1 MPDEKNIISEK
12 NILNIE
18 NLSFLYPIQPNGK
31 APDNITSA
39 TDNKISVADNTS
51 AENTAA
57 ALKNCS
63 LHINEGEFVVLCG
76 RSGCGKT
83 TLLRLIKREIAP
95 HGKRTGNIFYND
107 LPIESLD
114 LHTSASEIAY
124 VAQNPEAQIVTDKV
138 WHEMAFGME
147 NLGADTEKIR
157 LRVGETA
164 NYFGINTW
172 FRRET
177 ATLSGGQK
185 QLLNLAAAMTMAPRL
200 LLLDEPTSQ
209 LDPIAA
215 TNFINTLYKLNRGM
229 GITVIIAEHRLEE
242 LFPIADR
249 VIVMDGG
256 EVIANDAP
264 RKVCRMLADHPVSA
278 AFPAAT
284 RIFAGIAKK
293 TGETVNTEAAKN
305 AESAKYAENAESA
318 QNAEDVKY
326 AKDAENAEA
335 ASLENIPL
343 TVREG
348 REFLKAFVGSCPGAG
363 DEIKNKN
370 ESLSPESVCGEAVDT
385 VDVPPAVVMK
395 NVWFRYERNSADI
408 LRGTGLSVKC
418 GEIFSVLGG
427 NGSGKTTMLK
437 VLSGISCAYRGRTE
451 LFGKNIKNYSR
462 IGLHHGNVALLPQN
476 VDSVFIKKT
485 VREDLLDIC
494 RIMGMSREESG
505 RAVDEMAERL
515 GISEFV
521 RADRHPY
528 DLSGG
533 EMQKCALAKVL
544 LTRPRLL
551 LLDEPT
557 KGIDAYAKN
566 GLGEILKSLKS
577 GGVTVIIVTHDV
589 EFAAEVSDRVAL
601 FFDGE
606 VLSPATPQKFFGS
619 NYFYTTAPSRI
630 SRDIFTD
637 TVTVS
642 DLLKKLSSLF

>member
-18 NLSFLYPIQPNGK
+18 KLSFVYPTQPNGK
-31 APDNITSA
+31 APDNKTA
-39 TDNKISVADNTS
+39 
-51 AENTAA
+51 AENTDTA

-215 TNFINTLYKLNRGM
+215 TNFINTLYKLNSGM

-264 RKVCRMLADHPVSA
+264 RKVCRMLSDHPVSA

-284 RIFAGIAKK
+284 RIFAGIFQK
-293 TGETVNTEAAKN
+293 TGRTVNTEAP
-305 AESAKYAENAESA
+305 
-318 QNAEDVKY
+318 
-326 AKDAENAEA
+326 
-335 ASLENIPL
+335 SLENIPL

-348 REFLKAFVGSCPGAG
+348 REFLKAFVGSRTGAG

-370 ESLSPESVCGEAVDT
+370 ESLSPESVCGEAVDA

-451 LFGKNIKNYSR
+451 LFGKNIKDYSR

-642 DLLKKLSSLF
+642 DLLKKLSNLF

>member
-18 NLSFLYPIQPNGK
+18 KLSFVYPTQPNGK
-31 APDNITSA
+31 APDNKTA
-39 TDNKISVADNTS
+39 
-51 AENTAA
+51 AENTGTA

-107 LPIESLD
+107 LPVESLD

-264 RKVCRMLADHPVSA
+264 RKVCRMLSDHPVSA

-284 RIFAGIAKK
+284 RIFAGIFQK
-293 TGETVNTEAAKN
+293 TGRTVITEAP
-305 AESAKYAENAESA
+305 
-318 QNAEDVKY
+318 
-326 AKDAENAEA
+326 
-335 ASLENIPL
+335 SLENIPL

-348 REFLKAFVGSCPGAG
+348 REFLKAFVGSRTGAG

-437 VLSGISCAYRGRTE
+437 VLSGISCAYRGKTE
-451 LFGKNIKNYSR
+451 LFGKNIKDYSR

-521 RADRHPY
+521 HADRHPY

-577 GGVTVIIVTHDV
+577 DGVTVIIVTHDV

>member
-18 NLSFLYPIQPNGK
+18 KLSFVYPTQPNGK
-31 APDNITSA
+31 APDNKTA
-39 TDNKISVADNTS
+39 
-51 AENTAA
+51 AENTDTA

-138 WHEMAFGME
+138 WHEMAFGLE

-264 RKVCRMLADHPVSA
+264 RKVCRMLSDHPVSA

-284 RIFAGIAKK
+284 RIFAGIFQK
-293 TGETVNTEAAKN
+293 TGRTVNTEAP
-305 AESAKYAENAESA
+305 
-318 QNAEDVKY
+318 
-326 AKDAENAEA
+326 
-335 ASLENIPL
+335 SLENIPL

-348 REFLKAFVGSCPGAG
+348 REFLKAFVGSRTGAG

-451 LFGKNIKNYSR
+451 LFGKNIKDYSR

-606 VLSPATPQKFFGS
+606 VLSPTTPQKFFGS

>member
-18 NLSFLYPIQPNGK
+18 KLSFVYPTQPNGK
-31 APDNITSA
+31 APDNKTA
-39 TDNKISVADNTS
+39 
-51 AENTAA
+51 AENTDTA

-95 HGKRTGNIFYND
+95 HGKRTGNIFYNN

-264 RKVCRMLADHPVSA
+264 RKVCRMLSDHPVSA

-284 RIFAGIAKK
+284 RIFAGIFQK
-293 TGETVNTEAAKN
+293 TGRTVITEAP
-305 AESAKYAENAESA
+305 
-318 QNAEDVKY
+318 
-326 AKDAENAEA
+326 
-335 ASLENIPL
+335 SLENIPL

-348 REFLKAFVGSCPGAG
+348 REFLKAFVGNRPVAG

-370 ESLSPESVCGEAVDT
+370 ESLSPESVCGEAVDA